1 VITSIATSRPAASDS
16 CAAFAVARSS
26 SGTGSGAGSVDDA
39 LTTHSTLSVMACR
52 LAPLSQQN
60 RRRLSSKEIFGN
72 ATRSFRCRPFLN
84 FIFIFRRLA
93 RCLPSRVSSVACDC
107 LEAEEREMQRTIL
120 VAIIFLGMTTA
131 HPQIA
136 AQVNGQTTASGST
149 AVGSDPG
156 EGPDT
161 STQSA
166 STTAAA
172 PSTLSTIC
180 PPPIPSTDGGSAN
193 ITEIDGFSPSG
204 C

>member
-1 VITSIATSRPAASDS
+1 MITFIATSRPAASDS
-16 CAAFAVARSS
+16 CAAFAVAGSS
-26 SGTGSGAGSVDDA
+26 SGTGSDAGNIDDA
-39 LTTHSTLSVMACR
+39 LTMHSTLSVIACR
-52 LAPLSQQN
+52 LPALLSAKSKTFIVKRNLWKRNAQFPLPTFPE
-60 RRRLSSKEIFGN
+60 LHFH
-72 ATRSFRCRPFLN
+72 L
-84 FIFIFRRLA
+84 RRLA

-172 PSTLSTIC
+172 PSTLSSIC
-180 PPPIPSTDGGSAN
+180 PPPIPSTDRGSAN